1 MKRLS
6 GLIFICVLILNN
18 LVAQNTVKGSSVV
31 ISDDRID
38 SLVQLHIDY
47 NKKYPVFQGYRVQI
61 LKTSGNEAL
70 DITEKAITDFSEKY
84 SDIHAYL
91 TFEEPYYR
99 VRVGDF
105 RTRLEAEK
113 FLKKIKRK
121 YPGAWV
127 IQDYVN
133 FPILPKYINQ
143 QL

>member
-6 GLIFICVLILNN
+6 GLILICVLVFSNM
-18 LVAQNTVKGSSVV
+18 VAQNTIEGSSVV

-47 NKKYPVFQGYRVQI
+47 NKKYPVFQGYRIQI
-61 LKTSGNEAL
+61 LKTSGNSAL
-70 DITEKAITDFSEKY
+70 DITEEAITGFSEKHPEV
-84 SDIHAYL
+84 HAYL

-127 IQDYVN
+127 IQDYIN